1 MMTILSFRRKMRSFS
16 VHLLFTSLQGE
27 PDKPTNAPV
36 LVYNLNGTVIMLQIV
51 MVSPGTHLVKNHIS
65 PTPEPMRPSSTRNN
79 EALGL
84 WKQTVNLKTDCKLY
98 ITVY

>member
-1 MMTILSFRRKMRSFS
+1 MRSFS
-16 VHLLFTSLQGE
+16 VPLLFTSLQRG

-65 PTPEPMRPSSTRNN
+65 PTPEPMSPSSTRNK
-79 EALGL
+79 EAL
-84 WKQTVNLKTDCKLY
+84 NLYGTGQL
-98 ITVY
+98 I